1 MAWARISNSFD
12 DDPKVLA
19 LLEHDGGVRAA
30 GLWTVCLT
38 WASRHRHPSRPAHIP
53 NEIPAKFD
61 PQRGVELAGL
71 LVHVGMWTVCDDGW
85 LFTESD
91 LFEWGPM
98 DGRRSYIPRWLR
110 RLIHTRDGWRCLKC
124 GSPEDLTLDHIQP
137 WSLGG
142 PDTEDN
148 LRTLCRSCN
157 SSKGARV

>member
-12 DDPKVLA
+12 DDSKVLA
-19 LLEHDGGVRAA
+19 LLEHDDGARAV

-38 WASRHRHPSRPAHIP
+38 QASRHRHPSRPAHVP
-53 NEIPAKFD
+53 SGVPVEFD
-61 PQRGVELAGL
+61 PRRGAELADL
-71 LVHVGMWTVCDDGW
+71 LVQVGLWAACDGGW
-85 LFTESD
+85 VFVESD

-98 DGRRSYIPRWLR
+98 DGRRAYIPKWLR
-110 RLIHTRDGWRCLKC
+110 RLVHARDGGRCLEC
-124 GSPEDLTLDHIQP
+124 GAAEDLTLDHVWP

-142 PDTEDN
+142 QDTKEN